1 MAPTLTD
8 KQTWMIQMLEH
19 RRSLFERVLAAFP
32 DAQKKR
38 TTVDH
43 WRLRLRPSSE
53 GTTSR

>member
-32 DAQKKR
+32 EAQKKR
-38 TTVDH
+38 TTIDL
-43 WRLRLRPSSE
+43 WRHKLRYVQ
-53 GTTSR
+53 